1 MPQLYGL
8 IGYPLGHSFS
18 ARFFNDKF
26 NNEHIDAH
34 YSLFPIENIAV
45 LPELI
50 ESHPELVGL
59 NVTIPYKEK
68 VIPYLDSISE
78 EAQEI
83 GAVNTIKFQ
92 KQQCDSSS
100 STKLK
105 GYNTDAEGFRKSI
118 ENFIPSD
125 IKGSLILGT
134 GGASKA
140 VEYVLKNKGIDIL
153 HVSRYKR
160 DNTITYSEITEDILR
175 RYPLI
180 INATPVGMYPNIDD
194 KPDIPYHYLDH
205 NNYCFDLIYN
215 PEETLFLKLASAHG
229 AHTKGGLEMLIYQA
243 IEAWNIWTK

>member
-1 MPQLYGL
+1 MPSLYGL

-26 NNEHIDAH
+26 NEEHIDAH
-34 YSLFPIENIAV
+34 YSLFPIENIG
-45 LPELI
+45 LFPELI
-50 ESHPELVGL
+50 ESHPDLVGL

-68 VIPYLDSISE
+68 IIPYLDSISE
-78 EAQEI
+78 EAEEI

-92 KQQCDSSS
+92 KKQCDSSFS
-100 STKLK
+100 RRLT

-118 ENFIPSD
+118 ESFIPSD
-125 IKGSLILGT
+125 IKGSLILGS

-140 VEYVLKNKGIDIL
+140 VEYVLKKMGMDIL
-153 HVSRYKR
+153 IVSRYKK
-160 DNTITYSEITEDILR
+160 DNNITYKEITEGILSQ
-175 RYPLI
+175 YPLI
-180 INATPVGMYPNIDD
+180 VNATPIGMYPNIDNR
-194 KPDIPYHYLDH
+194 PDIPYHYLDSG
-205 NNYCFDLIYN
+205 NYCFDLIYN